1 MAYRRFRHIGVDKV
15 KMDFAFFAIAFNIKK
30 MVAKMTNGG
39 LFAYLKAYL
48 TNITP
53 YKLFIRLFFV
63 EKQKL
68 VVHPHKNVQRVF
80 FIYIGSF
87 DTPSSFLAKKQAP
100 IHVSAVFQVSPGCR
114 SSGKPSWMFQTS
126 PLSRSV
132 HIGPF
137 FSPRR
142 ACRRSNPP
150 HSSLL
155 RHQQPCGL
163 VASSAMAVLQMLVVF
178 FFDLGPG

>member
-30 MVAKMTNGG
+30 MVAKMTKGG
-39 LFAYLKAYL
+39 LFSYLRAYL

-87 DTPSSFLAKKQAP
+87 DTPSL
-100 IHVSAVFQVSPGCR
+100 
-114 SSGKPSWMFQTS
+114 
-126 PLSRSV
+126 
-132 HIGPF
+132 
-137 FSPRR
+137 
-142 ACRRSNPP
+142 
-150 HSSLL
+150 LL
-155 RHQQPCGL
+155 RKHN
-163 VASSAMAVLQMLVVF
+163 F
-178 FFDLGPG
+178 